1 MSIND
6 QWEAFTP
13 PSGNFSHAKPNITYD
28 GLDHFTI
35 NSYSHQRYNWRTNP
49 KIDAADF
56 YAASEVGAK
65 LKSRA
70 AIYDFMNE
78 TMKVNESS
86 CQEIN
91 QFAYK
96 WVRENWS
103 GNQSVFDLYDK
114 IGQPIE
120 FVEDTNSPSGILWV
134 N

>member
-1 MSIND
+1 MLSTFNASTPWVVEAQKLVAGEFASNVSFND

-13 PSGNFSHAKPNITYD
+13 PSGNFSHAKPNITDDEGIY
-28 GLDHFTI
+28 TI
-35 NSYSHQRYNWRTNP
+35 NSYSHQRYNWRTDSR
-49 KIDAADF
+49 IDAADF

-70 AIYDFMNE
+70 AIYDYFNQ

-96 WVRENWS
+96 WVRENWK
-103 GNQSVFDLYDK
+103 GN
-114 IGQPIE
+114 
-120 FVEDTNSPSGILWV
+120 
-134 N
+134 